1 MKTLELKNGRY
12 YDENNNSWNADI
24 ESLESATKKSGSLIN
39 CSDCRA
45 CSDCSY
51 CSACS
56 DCRAC
61 RDCRDCSDCSYCSA
75 CRACSACSACRA
87 CSACSDCRDC
97 SACSDCRYCSA
108 CRDCRDCSDYK
119 SNPCRFVSKKIGS
132 RKSNTTIYWLDGNE
146 QVICGCFRGNL
157 NEFENAVN
165 KTHANN
171 LTYLSDYTKLIE
183 LVRYIIT
190 NH

>member
-24 ESLESATKKSGSLIN
+24 ESLESATKKSVSLIN
-39 CSDCRA
+39 CSDC
-45 CSDCSY
+45 S
-51 CSACS
+51 
-56 DCRAC
+56 
-61 RDCRDCSDCSYCSA
+61 DCRDCSDCSYCSA
-75 CRACSACSACRA
+75 CSACSDCSYCSACRACSDCRDCSA

-97 SACSDCRYCSA
+97 SACSDCR
-108 CRDCRDCSDYK
+108 DYK

>member
-39 CSDCRA
+39 CS
-45 CSDCSY
+45 
-51 CSACS
+51 
-56 DCRAC
+56 AC
-61 RDCRDCSDCSYCSA
+61 RDCRDCS
-75 CRACSACSACRA
+75 A

-97 SACSDCRYCSA
+97 SACSDCR
-108 CRDCRDCSDYK
+108 DYK